1 MRIDLKLQ
9 NPRDTAPLSPVDNLN
24 TGVSLSINA
33 SNALR
38 PFDNAIITGH
48 YGFVFEKTRAGNRMM
63 IITRSSFTESS
74 VFKMVSSTLKEKTAF

>member
-9 NPRDTAPLSPVDNLN
+9 NPRDTGPLSPVDNLN
-24 TGVSLSINA
+24 TGVSLSKNA
-33 SNALR
+33 SNAIR

-48 YGFVFEKTRAGNRMM
+48 FEFVEKTRARNCMM

-74 VFKMVSSTLKEKTAF
+74 AFKMVWSTLNEKTAF